1 MMQTDASNCIS
12 LIVAPLER
20 SITAFKPLFKSHA
33 GSLWPEQGEEPP
45 GDGPGGARPEPGA
58 GPRQQQLKYLRE
70 F

>member
-1 MMQTDASNCIS
+1 MQANASDCIS
-12 LIVAPLER
+12 LIGAPMEQ
-20 SITAFKPLFKSHA
+20 SITALKPLYRSHA
-33 GSLWPEQGEEPP
+33 GCLCPAEGEEPP

>member
-1 MMQTDASNCIS
+1 MQRNASDCIS
-12 LIVAPLER
+12 LIEAPLEQ
-20 SITAFKPLFKSHA
+20 SITALKPLFKSHA

>member
-1 MMQTDASNCIS
+1 MQTNASDCIS
-12 LIVAPLER
+12 LIEAPLEQ
-20 SITAFKPLFKSHA
+20 SITALKPLFKSHA